1 MCAQESASRPLDYA
15 PCVGMRPL
23 QASCPGQQEFA
34 EPSAKWQAPLCRGQV
49 AEPKR
54 TSPRRDL
61 IDLDR
66 RLNDQIW
73 LPERAKLN
81 CASTRIRKRP
91 PVQVSA
97 VESMNYNRC
106 DQATNK

>member
-1 MCAQESASRPLDYA
+1 MCAGERQQTAGLCARCWDAPSSGILSRA
-15 PCVGMRPL
+15 AGVRRAQRQVAGAPL
-23 QASCPGQQEFA
+23 QGPSSRAQEDF
-34 EPSAKWQAPLCRGQV
+34 PSQRF
-49 AEPKR
+49 
-54 TSPRRDL
+54 